1 MPSVRLFKKASSN
14 LFKIELFLEF
24 VNTSAGVNEFLFT
37 GKERVALGTNFNSDV
52 LLRGKNLDDITAVAG
67 NGGLFAYGMDAFL
80 HDFHLFRNVI
90 GRYST

>member
-1 MPSVRLFKKASSN
+1 MRRLTAVETLVEALDAS
-14 LFKIELFLEF
+14 
-24 VNTSAGVNEFLFT
+24 TGVDQLLLT

>member
-1 MPSVRLFKKASSN
+1 MRRLTAVETLVEALDAS
-14 LFKIELFLEF
+14 
-24 VNTSAGVNEFLFT
+24 TGVDQLLLT

-52 LLRGKNLDDITAVAG
+52 LLRGKNLDNITAVAG

>member
-1 MPSVRLFKKASSN
+1 MHKAFVRRLTAVET
-14 LFKIELFLEF
+14 LVEALDA
-24 VNTSAGVNEFLFT
+24 SAGVDQLLLT

-52 LLRGKNLDDITAVAG
+52 LLRGKNLDNITAVAG

>member
-1 MPSVRLFKKASSN
+1 M
-14 LFKIELFLEF
+14 
-24 VNTSAGVNEFLFT
+24 
-37 GKERVALGTNFNSDV
+37 ALGTNFNSDV
-52 LLRGKNLDDITAVAG
+52 LLRGKNLDHITAVAG

>member
-1 MPSVRLFKKASSN
+1 MRRLTAVETLVEALDAS
-14 LFKIELFLEF
+14 
-24 VNTSAGVNEFLFT
+24 TGVDQLLLT

-52 LLRGKNLDDITAVAG
+52 LLRGKNLDHITAVAG